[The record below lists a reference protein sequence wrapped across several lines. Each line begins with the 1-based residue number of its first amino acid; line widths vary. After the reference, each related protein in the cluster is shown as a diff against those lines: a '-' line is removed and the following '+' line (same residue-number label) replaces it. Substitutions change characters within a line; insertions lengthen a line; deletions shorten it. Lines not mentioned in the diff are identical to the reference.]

1 METEINN
8 ETAPKKP
15 KLDEF
20 WVRLITGTVYCA
32 VLIVFYALKIF
43 VSKLFFDALLIAFA
57 TIGTFEMLRAF
68 KGKMTMEQT
77 VIVMVFAVLVPL
89 TYAISD
95 FIFADLLDIVGPL
108 PGGNPAE
115 AEGRN
120 YSILITCGVFIAGL
134 TFLFSLLVFRIKET
148 SLESTGYSLF
158 ALIYPSTFIVVL
170 SVCNHLELYSELALL
185 FVFVL
190 CPFADSFA
198 LLFGRWFGKK
208 VPAKLAPDVSP
219 NKTLIGGLGGLIG
232 GAIGGV
238 AILFCYYGISL
249 LDKLNV
255 TAEPLGGI
263 FSLNWPEALFF
274 IGLGVL
280 TAAFSQLGDLVES
293 AIKRKI
299 GIKDMGKLLPGHG
312 GILDRID
319 SALFAGLVICLVM
332 VVRIMIFG

>member
-1 METEINN
+1 METETNGEI
-8 ETAPKKP
+8 TPKKP

-20 WVRLITGTVYCA
+20 WVRLITGTVYCV
-32 VLIVFYALKIF
+32 VLIIFYALKIF
-43 VSKLFFDALLIAFA
+43 VSKLFFDALLIAFTA
-57 TIGTFEMLRAF
+57 IGTFEMVRAF
-68 KGKMTMEQT
+68 KEKLTLEQRI
-77 VIVMVFAVLVPL
+77 IVMVFAILVPL

-148 SLESTGYSLF
+148 PLESTGYALF
-158 ALIYPSTFIVVL
+158 ALLYPSTFLTVL

-219 NKTLIGGLGGLIG
+219 NKTLIGGLGGLVG
-232 GAIGGV
+232 GAIGAV
-238 AILFCYYGISL
+238 VILFCYYGLTL
-249 LDKLNV
+249 LDQFNI

-263 FSLNWPEALFF
+263 FSLNWSEALFF
-274 IGLGVL
+274 IGLGIL
-280 TAAFSQLGDLVES
+280 TAGFSQLGDLVES
-293 AIKRKI
+293 AIKRKL

-319 SALFAGLVICLVM
+319 SSLFAGLIICLVM
-332 VVRIMIFG
+332 VIRIMIFG